1 MEDTIFLTGG
11 SGLLAINWAMTVRE
25 SRRVVLGL
33 HHRTISLPGAETHR
47 VDLDSVD
54 DIVRAL
60 DATEPRLV
68 VHTAALT
75 SVEQCEREPD
85 LARHVNVDLAMNVAL
100 ACAKARVRL
109 VHISTDHL
117 FAGGPALFDESDH
130 VIPVNVYARTK
141 ADAENLVLDANPSAL
156 VVRTNFYG
164 WGPGYRGSFSDTI
177 IGSLRAGE
185 TVTLFADVHY
195 TPIVEE
201 ALTHAVHDLVDRG
214 AAGIFHVTGDDRVS
228 KHEFGLKVAAEFGL
242 DAGLIREGTL
252 AGQQNLMRR
261 PGEMSLSNRKASTLL
276 GRKLGGVDTHLA
288 ALHEQERRGRA
299 RELHAL

>member
-1 MEDTIFLTGG
+1 MEDTVFLTGG

-33 HHRTISLPGAETHR
+33 HHRNISLSGAGAHH

-54 DIVRAL
+54 DVVRAL
-60 DATEPRLV
+60 ETTEPRLV

-85 LARHVNVDLAMNVAL
+85 LARHVNVDLAVNVAA
-100 ACAKARVRL
+100 ACARTRVPL

-117 FAGGPALFDESDH
+117 FAGGQAVFDESDH
-130 VIPVNVYARTK
+130 VTPMNVYARTK
-141 ADAENLVLDANPSAL
+141 AEAENLVLDANPSAL

-164 WGPGYRGSFSDTI
+164 WGTGYRRSFSDTI
-177 IGSLRAGE
+177 IGSLRGRE
-185 TVTLFADVHY
+185 TVTLFTDVHY
-195 TPIVEE
+195 TPIVEA
-201 ALTHAVHDLVDRG
+201 ALTRAVHDLVDHG
-214 AAGIFHVTGDDRVS
+214 AAGIFHVSGDDRVS
-228 KHEFGLKVAAEFGL
+228 KYEFGLRVAAEFGL

-252 AGQQNLMRR
+252 AGQRNLVRR
-261 PGEMSLSNRKASTLL
+261 PAEMSLSNHKTSNLL
-276 GRKLGGVDTHLA
+276 ARKLGGVESHLA

-299 RELHAL
+299 RELRAL